1 VNDLLIFDMDG
12 VLVEVGDSYRES
24 IRRTVAHF
32 TGVTVTN
39 EELQNKKNQGGWN
52 DDWALS
58 HALIRE
64 AGVDVGFD
72 AVVAKFQSIFRG
84 ASGQPGL
91 IERERWTAQPG
102 LFERLQ
108 QRHHMTIFTGRLREE
123 ARVTLDRFAPDTFEM
138 IVGSDDVKVPK
149 PDPEGILKIRAA
161 IPHSRVFYLGDTVD
175 DARSARAAGVPFI
188 GIVGPATPRRDES
201 VAALR
206 NNGALV
212 ILESINQME
221 EHLR

>member
-12 VLVEVGDSYRES
+12 VLVEVGDSYRET

-32 TGVTVTN
+32 TGTSVTN
-39 EELQNKKNQGGWN
+39 EELQEKKIQGGWN

-64 AGVDVGFD
+64 AGADVGFD
-72 AVVAKFQSIFRG
+72 AVVSKFQSIFRG
-84 ASGQPGL
+84 TNGEPGL

-108 QRHHMTIFTGRLREE
+108 RRHRLTIFTGRLREE
-123 ARVTLDRFAPDTFEM
+123 AQVTLNRFAPGLFEM
-138 IVGSDDVKVPK
+138 IVGSDDVKASK
-149 PDPEGILKIRAA
+149 PDPEGILKIRTA
-161 IPHSRVFYLGDTVD
+161 IPHTRVFYLGDTVD
-175 DARSARAAGVPFI
+175 DARSARSAGVPFI
-188 GIVGPATPRRDES
+188 GIVGLETPRREES

-206 NNGALV
+206 DNGAAV
-212 ILESINQME
+212 VLESINQME